1 MKGYWGGNMWIY
13 MNDSFLSIIEN
24 DELHLT
30 VRARRKEDI
39 ERVFPDASV
48 VETPDRDYRYRAVM
62 KRNDVAIVIA
72 KRIMGIDYYN
82 FKDSVKEYDRKHVYS
97 EIWGETLKLQK

>member
-1 MKGYWGGNMWIY
+1 
-13 MNDSFLSIIEN
+13 MNNSFLSIIEN

-30 VRARRKEDI
+30 VCACRKEDI
-39 ERVFPDASV
+39 ERIFTDASIL
-48 VETPDRDYRYRAVM
+48 ETPEGDYRYRTVM

-82 FKDSVKEYDRKHVYS
+82 FNDTVKDYDTKHVYS
-97 EIWGETLKLQK
+97 EVWETTLQLQK